1 MNLVELDAP
10 AAPKRT
16 CSLPNL
22 AWNSTQA
29 SSIIPRQNH
38 RDTLLFFQ
46 QHAASTLSRGALR
59 GLSRP
64 ALCLRCTQRRR
75 RFCGWVRGRA
85 LSPRL
90 SVVMCGVSQHKV
102 ATS

>member
-22 AWNSTQA
+22 AWNGS
-29 SSIIPRQNH
+29 PRQNH

-46 QHAASTLSRGALR
+46 QHAASTLSRGACEASV
-59 GLSRP
+59 GLCC
-64 ALCLRCTQRRR
+64 A
-75 RFCGWVRGRA
+75 FA
-85 LSPRL
+85 
-90 SVVMCGVSQHKV
+90 
-102 ATS
+102 A